1 MLNKITN
8 EQKNRFNLRG
18 VNIIQNKDGKL
29 LAVTSEALESLPS
42 CYEPIS
48 EAAAPLKKLR
58 QYEANN
64 ASSQVK
70 SNVLNDFINTFKR
83 LHNI

>member
-1 MLNKITN
+1 MLNTITE
-8 EQKNRFNLRG
+8 EQKNRFKLRG
-18 VNIIQNKDGKL
+18 VNIIQDKDGAL
-29 LAVTSEALESLPS
+29 LAVTSQALESLPS

-48 EAAAPLKKLR
+48 EAAAPLTELR
-58 QYEANN
+58 QYEANK

-70 SNVLNDFINTFKR
+70 SNVLNDFINISKD